1 MSQQLKQHPLSAAF
15 PSMPEADWAALAE
28 DIRVNG
34 LAHPV
39 VLFEG
44 RVLDGWHRF
53 TACEHAGVRL
63 RTVEYEGKDP
73 AAYVLSANLSRRHLT
88 ATQRATAVLEC
99 EQWRGSGRNSAHV
112 RSKTA
117 AELATIADVS
127 PRTIENAKAGIRAGN
142 GEAMKSGE
150 ISARAAAAPPAEPK
164 VIDGEEEG
172 RPPDDYTEE
181 DQRAEHAAD
190 FEAMTRIIDAD
201 DKLSAAVGELRVVR
215 ETMATM
221 SHLYDDKSRE
231 VATMTK
237 EAARWMRKAKKS
249 AACQNCMTALERE

>member
-1 MSQQLKQHPLSAAF
+1 
-15 PSMPEADWAALAE
+15 MPEADWAALAE

-53 TACEHAGVRL
+53 TACEHAGVEL
-63 RTVEYEGKDP
+63 RTVEYGGKDP
-73 AAYVLSANLSRRHLT
+73 VAYVLSVNLSRRHLT
-88 ATQRATAVLEC
+88 ATQRAAAVIEC
-99 EQWRGSGRNSAHV
+99 QEWRGSGSKPALV
-112 RSKTA
+112 RGKTT
-117 AELATIADVS
+117 AELAALVGVS
-127 PRTIENAKAGIRAGN
+127 TRTIEHAKVGVRAGK
-142 GEAMKSGE
+142 GAAMRAGE
-150 ISARAAAAPPAEPK
+150 ISAKQAAAPPAEPK

-172 RPPDDYTEE
+172 PAPEDYTED
-181 DQRAEHAAD
+181 DQRAEYAAD
-190 FEAMTRIIDAD
+190 FDAMTRIIDAD

-215 ETMATM
+215 KTMATM